1 MKKIVEFTLQE
12 ASDLEDIFECQI
24 IELTQSINGFK
35 RNKLKASTISSI
47 EGYEE
52 LIERCEKARNINRN
66 LLKKIRETKITN

>member
-35 RNKLKASTISSI
+35 VLYKL
-47 EGYEE
+47 
-52 LIERCEKARNINRN
+52 CDM
-66 LLKKIRETKITN
+66 